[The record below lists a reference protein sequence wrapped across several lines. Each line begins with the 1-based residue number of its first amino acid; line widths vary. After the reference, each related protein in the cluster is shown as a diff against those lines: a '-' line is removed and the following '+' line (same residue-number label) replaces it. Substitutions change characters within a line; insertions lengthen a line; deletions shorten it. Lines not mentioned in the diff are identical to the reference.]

1 MSRLRI
7 TKKGH
12 EKDYMINKTLSKYMK
27 KSSIFAAALAVIFVG
42 SVSSCTNNQP
52 APTVTR
58 PAVECEPGMLP
69 IAYVNTDS
77 LLTNYNFAKD
87 LNEDLIKKT
96 EDARANLN
104 AKAASLEKDM
114 AEFNR
119 KLQTNAFLSQERAES
134 EANRLQKLRD
144 ELEQLNMKLQNDL
157 AQEQMVMNA
166 RLSDTI
172 QAVLKKYNEE
182 KKFELILSNTMHDN
196 ILIDNPAYD
205 ITNELVEILNAR
217 YAKTK

>member
-1 MSRLRI
+1 
-7 TKKGH
+7 
-12 EKDYMINKTLSKYMK
+12 MK
-27 KSSIFAAALAVIFVG
+27 KSSIIAAAFAVIFAGVIT
-42 SVSSCTNNQP
+42 SCSNNQP
-52 APTVTR
+52 AATVA
-58 PAVECEPGMLP
+58 PAAVSCEAGKLP

-87 LNEDLIKKT
+87 LNDDLLKKT

-104 AKAASLEKDM
+104 SQAAAFEKDM

-134 EANRLQKLRD
+134 EANRLQKKQD
-144 ELEQLNMKLQNDL
+144 QLNQLNAKLQNDL
-157 AQEQMVMNA
+157 AQEQMLMNA
-166 RLSDTI
+166 RLSDTV
-172 QAVLKKYNEE
+172 QAVLKEYNEV

-205 ITNELVEILNAR
+205 ITNELLEILNAR
-217 YAKTK
+217 YEKTK